1 MLVDERDDPLGAD
14 GTQPRHRRVPA
25 LAPAA
30 DQPQQLREG
39 RDTGVGQA
47 RDQVR
52 RKPALERVVWARRL
66 DQGGF
71 HTRERG
77 VLALAQAPVA
87 RHLAIDRRRAR
98 RRIRLEIEREQVT
111 LAVDVV
117 GVDRIAESVERGWY
131 RRLALGTAGTLG
143 AAGVRLGRQ
152 AVRLQSQQVDS
163 VPIARAARGDGERV
177 AQGGQ
182 RAARHAY
189 VRPRR
194 PVVGMQCALLEA
206 FQVGPIQREVGR
218 GEAQRGRPA
227 CWLVTG
233 RVDLARLAGTAGI
246 DEFAGLADAEAHTP
260 PPWPVRRLSSRCW
273 G

>member
-14 GTQPRHRRVPA
+14 GAQPRHRRVPA
-25 LAPAA
+25 LAPPA

-39 RDTGVGQA
+39 RDAGLGQA

-71 HTRERG
+71 HARERG

-87 RHLAIDRRRAR
+87 RDLAIDRGRACG
-98 RRIRLEIEREQVT
+98 RIRLEIERKQVP

-117 GVDRIAESVERGWY
+117 GVDRVPKSVERGRH
-131 RRLALGTAGTLG
+131 RRLASGPIGATGGIG

-152 AVRLQSQQVDS
+152 AARLQSQQVDRI
-163 VPIARAARGDGERV
+163 PIARAPRCDGERV
-177 AQGGQ
+177 AQAGQ
-182 RAARHAY
+182 RAARDAHVGAG
-189 VRPRR
+189 RA
-194 PVVGMQCALLEA
+194 VVGVQSALLEA

-218 GEAQRGRPA
+218 GEAQHGRLA
-227 CWLVTG
+227 CWLGTG
-233 RVDLARLAGTAGI
+233 RADLARLAGTAGI
-246 DEFAGLADAEAHTP
+246 DEFADGEAHAP
-260 PPWPVRRLSSRCW
+260 PPRPA
-273 G
+273 